1 MPTIRLLFATTWL
14 VAVKCRVSSKTVA
27 SICLRQLNLSQQSSS
42 VLKSRL
48 YLITT
53 KTPAQITISRRRIS
67 RIVKRLTS
75 QALQLPTRA
84 SLIQLL
90 KRTPIYLIVTKEE
103 LLKRRKMV
111 KMPLL
116 LQQHVEVK
124 IWLQTLGTV
133 KLNYRAIEVV
143 AKVALASRP
152 QVSNNFQEILTQW
165 AKRNKIRWSPLCE
178 RVRKLEQTTK
188 RPQEYREALRPITC
202 SIQNFHVK
210 QIIRIKNKRYLSN
223 RYAQF
228 LSMQI
233 IK

>member
-1 MPTIRLLFATTWL
+1 MKMNGIQGCNVYSRPTRYWSKQKIQTLSMPTIRLLFATTWL

-75 QALQLPTRA
+75 QALQLPTLA
-84 SLIQLL
+84 SLIRLL
-90 KRTPIYLIVTKEE
+90 KRIPIYLIVTKEE

-124 IWLQTLGTV
+124 I
-133 KLNYRAIEVV
+133 
-143 AKVALASRP
+143 
-152 QVSNNFQEILTQW
+152 
-165 AKRNKIRWSPLCE
+165 
-178 RVRKLEQTTK
+178 
-188 RPQEYREALRPITC
+188 
-202 SIQNFHVK
+202 
-210 QIIRIKNKRYLSN
+210 
-223 RYAQF
+223 
-228 LSMQI
+228 
-233 IK
+233 

>member
-1 MPTIRLLFATTWL
+1 MKMNGIQGCNVYSRPTRYWSKQKIQTLSMPTIRLLFATTWL

-116 LQQHVEVK
+116 
-124 IWLQTLGTV
+124 
-133 KLNYRAIEVV
+133 
-143 AKVALASRP
+143 P
-152 QVSNNFQEILTQW
+152 
-165 AKRNKIRWSPLCE
+165 
-178 RVRKLEQTTK
+178 
-188 RPQEYREALRPITC
+188 
-202 SIQNFHVK
+202 
-210 QIIRIKNKRYLSN
+210 
-223 RYAQF
+223 
-228 LSMQI
+228 
-233 IK
+233 